1 MINDGIQ
8 NGNYKGTED
17 KTLDSLK
24 VFMSLLYQNFK
35 KYEHYEKMLP
45 KSNQPGQLCDTG
57 KTHKLNK
64 IEYLTLCTLKF
75 HFIIAQ
81 IGRHVNASHVMAEYL
96 KPLCSDNE
104 YIIRNTQKFPKM
116 LHQQERL
123 LPNEGY
129 V

>member
-1 MINDGIQ
+1 
-8 NGNYKGTED
+8 
-17 KTLDSLK
+17 
-24 VFMSLLYQNFK
+24 
-35 KYEHYEKMLP
+35 MLP

>member
-1 MINDGIQ
+1 MLTNSTSSKLRASMIA
-8 NGNYKGTED
+8 
-17 KTLDSLK
+17 
-24 VFMSLLYQNFK
+24 LLPLLTNSPYAYIEISK
-35 KYEHYEKMLP
+35 KYKHYEKMLP

>member
-1 MINDGIQ
+1 MLTNSTSSKLRASMIA
-8 NGNYKGTED
+8 
-17 KTLDSLK
+17 
-24 VFMSLLYQNFK
+24 LLPLLTNSPYAYIEISK
-35 KYEHYEKMLP
+35 KYKHYEKMLP
-45 KSNQPGQLCDTG
+45 KSNQPGQLYDTG

-81 IGRHVNASHVMAEYL
+81 FGRHVNASHVMAEYL

>member
-1 MINDGIQ
+1 MLTNSTSSKLRASMI
-8 NGNYKGTED
+8 
-17 KTLDSLK
+17 
-24 VFMSLLYQNFK
+24 VLLPLLTNSPYAYIEISK
-35 KYEHYEKMLP
+35 KYKHYEKMLP

-81 IGRHVNASHVMAEYL
+81 FGRHVNASHVMAEYL

>member
-1 MINDGIQ
+1 MLTNSTSSKLRASMI
-8 NGNYKGTED
+8 
-17 KTLDSLK
+17 
-24 VFMSLLYQNFK
+24 VLLPLLTNSPYAYIEISK
-35 KYEHYEKMLP
+35 KYKHYEKMLP
-45 KSNQPGQLCDTG
+45 KSNQPGQLYDTG

-81 IGRHVNASHVMAEYL
+81 FGRHVNASHVMAEYL